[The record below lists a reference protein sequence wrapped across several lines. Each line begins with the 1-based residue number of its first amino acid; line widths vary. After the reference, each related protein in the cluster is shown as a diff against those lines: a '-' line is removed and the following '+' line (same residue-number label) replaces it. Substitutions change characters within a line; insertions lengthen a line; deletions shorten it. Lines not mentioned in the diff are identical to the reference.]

1 MHSQLLPCST
11 TMLKASQIM
20 GKKKKVCKE
29 HAKMLAVTVRGW
41 RDEGGGRRLLFC
53 ILYISF

>member
-41 RDEGGGRRLLFC
+41 RDGKGDF
-53 ILYISF
+53 